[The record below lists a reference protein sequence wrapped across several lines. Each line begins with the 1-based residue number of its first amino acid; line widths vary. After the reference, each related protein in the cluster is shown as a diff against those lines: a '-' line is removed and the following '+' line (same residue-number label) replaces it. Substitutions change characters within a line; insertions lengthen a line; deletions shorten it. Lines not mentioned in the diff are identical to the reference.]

1 MAWPAAASAR
11 QVAAPMPRAPPVT
24 MIRPDIWRS
33 PGWVFDHKRPDEGHV
48 KRRGIYHDIE
58 RVLVPTRYV
67 ALPRLWRHSWRQRVV
82 RATVAR
88 EGDPTWTRPR
98 CLIKN
103 AIWVSHW
110 RRRAC

>member
-58 RVLVPTRYV
+58 RGLGADALGCAAPTLAPFVAQWVLQP
-67 ALPRLWRHSWRQRVV
+67 P

-88 EGDPTWTRPR
+88 EGDPRWTRPR
-98 CLIKN
+98 CLKN
-103 AIWVSHW
+103 AIW
-110 RRRAC
+110 